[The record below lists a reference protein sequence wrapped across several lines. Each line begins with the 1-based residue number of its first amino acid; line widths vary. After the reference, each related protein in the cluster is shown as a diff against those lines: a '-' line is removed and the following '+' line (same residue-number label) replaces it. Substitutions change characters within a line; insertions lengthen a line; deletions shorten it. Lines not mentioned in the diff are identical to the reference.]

1 MQNIGGIGG
10 VGLLKII
17 DMLGDTIT
25 DLQRQLAIANGK
37 IQDQQAEIEALKAAP
52 QPDGRATITVKR
64 DGV

>member
-1 MQNIGGIGG
+1 MQNVGGIGG

-17 DMLGDTIT
+17 DMLGDTVA
-25 DLQRQLAIANGK
+25 DLQRQLALANGK

-52 QPDGRATITVKR
+52 QPDGHATMPVKR